1 MAEKNKRV
9 EFRILAPGA
18 EKVLL
23 SGTFNKWS
31 ETSDP
36 MKMDDAGVWKK
47 VKVLPVDTHEYK
59 FIVDGEWTLDPLCGN
74 TTPNEHGTLNSVI
87 HLS

>member
-1 MAEKNKRV
+1 MAAKNKRV
-9 EFRILAPGA
+9 EFRILAPEA
-18 EKVLL
+18 VEVLL

-36 MKMDDAGVWKK
+36 MKKDDAGVWKK
-47 VKVLPVDTHEYK
+47 IKVLPWGRHEYK
-59 FIVDGEWTLDPLCGN
+59 FIVDGKWMLDPLCGN
-74 TTPNEHGTLNSVI
+74 TAPNEHGTLNSVI

>member
-1 MAEKNKRV
+1 MATKNKRV

-18 EKVLL
+18 GEVLL

-36 MKMDDAGVWKK
+36 MKKDDAGVWKK
-47 VKVLPVDTHEYK
+47 VKVLPGGQHEYK
-59 FIVDGEWTLDPLCGN
+59 FIVDGEWTLDPLCGD
-74 TTPNEHGTLNSVI
+74 TVPNEHGTLNSI
-87 HLS
+87 IRLA